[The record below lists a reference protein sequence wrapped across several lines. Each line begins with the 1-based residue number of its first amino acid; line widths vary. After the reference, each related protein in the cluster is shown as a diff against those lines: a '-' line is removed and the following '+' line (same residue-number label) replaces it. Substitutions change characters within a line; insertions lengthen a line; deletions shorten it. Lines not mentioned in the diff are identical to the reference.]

1 MKAQKSTCKLLGQLT
16 LSLSLLTSGMYAN
29 AEVVKE
35 NVSQVTRTPKGMISV
50 NSGRDIGGTVP
61 YPGELP
67 NGKIDN
73 YEQLL
78 KDLNPSGAP
87 TRTSDLIKK
96 LQEPEN

>member
-16 LSLSLLTSGMYAN
+16 LSLSLLTSSAY
-29 AEVVKE
+29 AEVIKD
-35 NVSQVTRTPKGMISV
+35 NASRIIKSPKSLISG
-50 NSGRDIGGTVP
+50 NAGRDIGETIP
-61 YPGELP
+61 FQGELP
-67 NGKIDN
+67 NGKLDN

-87 TRTSDLIKK
+87 SRTADLIKK